1 MCQPY
6 PKLKA
11 SRPPPVLRAIK
22 TVLVVDDSA
31 AQRRI
36 VAGFLTGWGLH
47 SLQASSAKA
56 AIRLFEKH
64 RPNIILS
71 DWMMPKMNGLDLCD
85 TLRQITPDLYI

>member
-6 PKLKA
+6 PRLKA
-11 SRPPPVLRAIK
+11 SKPSLVLRAIK
-22 TVLVVDDSA
+22 TVLIVDDSA
-31 AQRRI
+31 VQRRI

-56 AIRLFEKH
+56 AISLFKKH

-71 DWMMPKMNGLDLCD
+71 D
-85 TLRQITPDLYI
+85 